1 MTSRKSLERI
11 MAVQDLLSRK
21 QKAELAP
28 SALATEKLRREI
40 EARAFAQELAAER
53 GPTIS
58 GMMALSPAG
67 LRRRAADEEQN
78 GQRHRTSITQRDRQ
92 QEILQRR
99 VDGLARSEERDL
111 QLRDLLELIQ
121 WTRHPQS

>member
-1 MTSRKSLERI
+1 MTNRKSLERI
-11 MAVQDLLSRK
+11 MALQDLLSRK
-21 QKAELAP
+21 QKAELAR

-40 EARAFAQELAAER
+40 EARAFVQELAAER

-78 GQRHRTSITQRDRQ
+78 GQRHRTSIKQRDRQ

-99 VDGLARSEERDL
+99 VDGLARSEQRDL

-121 WTRHPQS
+121 RTRHPQS